1 MVVISTFFLYVFYIF
16 STSPDMVIQLVGSKK
31 STFGEANPKGQHY
44 GNGLA
49 SLAITKPRA
58 FVGNGGRLFTCAIY
72 WMDWISRLITSD
84 YYYQTIFVGY
94 DDNRLDWI
102 GLDDSLCWMIWM
114 DGLDYC
120 YLLLLD
126 GMRFQHG
133 HLPNLA
139 HSVSSNVAFNGKS
152 TIESL
157 MIFPAN

>member
-1 MVVISTFFLYVFYIF
+1 
-16 STSPDMVIQLVGSKK
+16 MVIQLVGSKK
-31 STFGEANPKGQHY
+31 NTFGEANPKGQHY

-102 GLDDSLCWMIWM
+102 GLDWMI
-114 DGLDYC
+114 LC
-120 YLLLLD
+120 
-126 GMRFQHG
+126 
-133 HLPNLA
+133 
-139 HSVSSNVAFNGKS
+139 V
-152 TIESL
+152 E
-157 MIFPAN
+157 

>member
-1 MVVISTFFLYVFYIF
+1 
-16 STSPDMVIQLVGSKK
+16 MVIQLVGSKK
-31 STFGEANPKGQHY
+31 NTFGEANPKGQHY

-102 GLDDSLCWMIWM
+102 GLDWMILCVEWFEWM
-114 DGLDYC
+114 DWIIVIYC
-120 YLLLLD
+120 YCAD
-126 GMRFQHG
+126 IYQ
-133 HLPNLA
+133 
-139 HSVSSNVAFNGKS
+139 
-152 TIESL
+152 T
-157 MIFPAN
+157 